1 MKKEV
6 QRMENEIV
14 KSAMERMN
22 EDLKKVYG
30 VKRLRS
36 CSAEVLETENFYILI
51 SYRTN
56 IACIE
61 KNTDTLYDY
70 LRGVYGYTATS
81 AQHISKFKKDYGAG
95 KWGCEHEYR
104 YYEV

>member
-1 MKKEV
+1 MRKEI
-6 QRMENEIV
+6 QKMTNEIV

-22 EDLKKVYG
+22 EDLNKVYG

-70 LRGVYGYTATS
+70 LREVYGYTATS

-104 YYEV
+104 YYDI

>member
-22 EDLKKVYG
+22 EDLKNVYD

-36 CSAEVLETENFYILI
+36 CSAEVLETQNFYILI

-70 LRGVYGYTATS
+70 LRWVYGYTSTS

-104 YYEV
+104 YYDI